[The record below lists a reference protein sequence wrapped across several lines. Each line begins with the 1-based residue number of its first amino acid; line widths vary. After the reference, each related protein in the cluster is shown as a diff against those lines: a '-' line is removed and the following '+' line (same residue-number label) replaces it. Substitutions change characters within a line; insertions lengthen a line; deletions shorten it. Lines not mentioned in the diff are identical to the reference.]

1 MSLLWV
7 IAKSIDTDL
16 PEYIID
22 TITSNE
28 VLKDIPIVSTI
39 VSGTKVF
46 LSISDKMLYKKIEEF
61 IKSLN
66 KISLTARKNFL
77 EKLNSSEEKRI
88 SEQLLLIIDKVDE
101 FEKMNLIA
109 RIFWEYIQTNIEKEE
124 FLKLCLIINK
134 GFFQD
139 IMLLKKEV
147 LLENDKQILFNIWL
161 MNIKKWNI
169 WTMVHIWVPLAWSAF
184 QFSLNKE
191 WEFLKKLVQQL

>member
-1 MSLLWV
+1 
-7 IAKSIDTDL
+7 
-16 PEYIID
+16 
-22 TITSNE
+22 
-28 VLKDIPIVSTI
+28 
-39 VSGTKVF
+39 
-46 LSISDKMLYKKIEEF
+46 
-61 IKSLN
+61 
-66 KISLTARKNFL
+66 
-77 EKLNSSEEKRI
+77 
-88 SEQLLLIIDKVDE
+88 LIIDKVDE